1 MTILRMAHAINAK
14 EDLLEE
20 GLREGSGVLSIF
32 MNDNKSYLGIAGSGH
47 NDRYTLY
54 AIVESIKN

>member
-1 MTILRMAHAINAK
+1 MAHAINAK